1 MPNLD
6 ESRLYASLG
15 HRIRALRKQSGL
27 SQDDLASRLG
37 LLRTSITNIES
48 GRQKLTLASLYK
60 LSAAFNVSFDYL
72 LPPLDEFIKQ
82 DPVQDFNPAA
92 LKAKNED
99 LINKYLDND
108 DE

>member
-1 MPNLD
+1 M
-6 ESRLYASLG
+6 
-15 HRIRALRKQSGL
+15 
-27 SQDDLASRLG
+27 
-37 LLRTSITNIES
+37 
-48 GRQKLTLASLYK
+48 ASLYK